1 MNSTS
6 SSSRILDVTAA
17 YTSTGFGCQIL
28 RPGAGRGGREQSILR
43 RDTQLQ
49 PPSNLAPRP
58 TVFFQCQRLK
68 PQLFADQL
76 RSTKLHLPRLRGRYP
91 IPIPRSASAGALRA
105 GGLVGQ
111 SLRSTQSGRALLV
124 SLGKCQRRTLRGT
137 ANDRATDKDASAVFV
152 CIWIANCWR
161 HDSGPCH
168 ARLTHFV
175 VEHRP
180 NTFCKQGAA
189 GLQ

>member
-1 MNSTS
+1 VNSTS
-6 SSSRILDVTAA
+6 SSCAPERGAEGASSRYSSRHPASAA
-17 YTSTGFGCQIL
+17 
-28 RPGAGRGGREQSILR
+28 EQSRASAHRL
-43 RDTQLQ
+43 L
-49 PPSNLAPRP
+49 
-58 TVFFQCQRLK
+58 FQCQRLK
-68 PQLFADQL
+68 PQLFAE
-76 RSTKLHLPRLRGRYP
+76 STKLHLPRLRGRYP
-91 IPIPRSASAGALRA
+91 SPIPRSASAGALRA